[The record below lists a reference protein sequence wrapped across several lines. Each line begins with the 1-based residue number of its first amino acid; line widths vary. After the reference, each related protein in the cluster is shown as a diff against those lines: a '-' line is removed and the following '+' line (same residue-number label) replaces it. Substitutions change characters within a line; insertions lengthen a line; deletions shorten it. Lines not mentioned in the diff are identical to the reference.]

1 MIESKLDMNASWM
14 VTFKIGIFLY
24 GTEIQMGCHHGTY
37 FFNKGWYGKI
47 NRSVFLE
54 KVQK

>member
-24 GTEIQMGCHHGTY
+24 GTEIQKAVTMVLISLTKDGMG
-37 FFNKGWYGKI
+37 KLI
-47 NRSVFLE
+47 EVFS
-54 KVQK
+54 